1 MTQPFDEQ
9 LTRAFD
15 SLRERLHAQ
24 ITDQLLITTQQLA
37 GAAESERRAAAEA
50 AEVAAGAVAQRDEQL
65 AQLAELR
72 AAAAQTAEH
81 HADALAALGAEHEKR
96 LTVLGAE
103 RESALASL
111 RLEHEHA
118 QTALR
123 AEYDADLAD
132 ARAELAAA
140 RLHVQAAHADAQAAL
155 AAAAARAGAA
165 AVPLQTG
172 AGHASH
178 ARVLHAV
185 RALDAASSLSQTLDA
200 LFTAARAEARRVA
213 VFVVRGDLLRSWNHA
228 GFDVVPGGS
237 SFDLPLADAGL
248 IADVVRSST
257 SRRITAGNAARPAF
271 AATSSARPLVAV
283 PLSMHGQVIA
293 VLCAEEDAGSADAL
307 TPTFELLARHAARV
321 LESLTALRLAQ
332 LVPPAGTGA
341 PPPR

>member
-24 ITDQLLITTQQLA
+24 IADQCLVTTQQIA

-50 AEVAAGAVAQRDEQL
+50 AARDAAAQRDEQL

-81 HADALAALGAEHEKR
+81 HADALAAVGAEHETR
-96 LTVLGAE
+96 VTVLVAE

-111 RLEHEHA
+111 RREHEHA
-118 QTALR
+118 QASLR
-123 AEYDADLAD
+123 AEYDAELAD
-132 ARAELAAA
+132 ARAELDAA

-165 AVPLQTG
+165 AAPVQTG
-172 AGHASH
+172 AGNPSH
-178 ARVLHAV
+178 ARVLQAV
-185 RALDAASSLSQTLDA
+185 RALDAAASLSQTLDA

-213 VFVVRGDLLRSWNHA
+213 VFVVRGDLLRTWNHA
-228 GFDVVPGGS
+228 GFDAVAGGS

-283 PLSMHGQVIA
+283 PLSMHSQVIA

>member
-15 SLRERLHAQ
+15 SLSERLHAQ
-24 ITDQLLITTQQLA
+24 IADQFLLTTQQIA
-37 GAAESERRAAAEA
+37 GAAESERRAAVEA
-50 AEVAAGAVAQRDEQL
+50 AARD
-65 AQLAELR
+65 
-72 AAAAQTAEH
+72 AAAH
-81 HADALAALGAEHEKR
+81 HADALAALGTEHEKR
-96 LTVLGAE
+96 VTVLGAE

-118 QTALR
+118 QTSLR
-123 AEYDADLAD
+123 AEYDAVLAD
-132 ARAELAAA
+132 ARAELDAA

-165 AVPLQTG
+165 AAPVQTG
-172 AGHASH
+172 AGNASH

-213 VFVVRGDLLRSWNHA
+213 VFVVRGDLLRTWNHA
-228 GFDVVPGGS
+228 GFDAVPGGS

-248 IADVVRSST
+248 IADVVRSAA
-257 SRRITAGNAARPAF
+257 SRRIPAGSDARPAF
-271 AATSSARPLVAV
+271 AATSPASPLVAV
-283 PLSMHGQVIA
+283 PLSMNGQVIA
-293 VLCAEEDAGSADAL
+293 VLCAEDDAGSADAL
-307 TPTFELLARHAARV
+307 TPTFELLARHAARI

-332 LVPPAGTGA
+332 LVPPAGADTSQ
-341 PPPR
+341 PR